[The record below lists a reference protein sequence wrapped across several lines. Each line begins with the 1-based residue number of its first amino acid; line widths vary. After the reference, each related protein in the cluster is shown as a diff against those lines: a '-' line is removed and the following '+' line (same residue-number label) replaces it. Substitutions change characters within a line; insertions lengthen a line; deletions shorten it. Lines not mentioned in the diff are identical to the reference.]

1 MTPCA
6 CGGSPLFQ
14 GGEKFVGLQGVL
26 SPLQNGDGREAA
38 GVAFETIFCAKPV
51 EPGFA
56 HKIDCVAPLGLSA
69 ENCRNP
75 GLAPWATVYRSLRE
89 LIQPRSGVTS

>member
-1 MTPCA
+1 MDICSGAVSGQARPIVNERRSGLLTIHQKTLKLEPK
-6 CGGSPLFQ
+6 GTG
-14 GGEKFVGLQGVL
+14 FVLMWGLARKV
-26 SPLQNGDGREAA
+26 
-38 GVAFETIFCAKPV
+38 
-51 EPGFA
+51 
-56 HKIDCVAPLGLSA
+56 DCVAPLGLSA